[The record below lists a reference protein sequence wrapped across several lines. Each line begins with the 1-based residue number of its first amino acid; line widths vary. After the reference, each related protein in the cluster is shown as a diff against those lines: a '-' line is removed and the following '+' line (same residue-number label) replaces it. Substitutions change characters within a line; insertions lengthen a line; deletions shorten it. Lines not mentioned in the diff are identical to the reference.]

1 MRKHAKYRDLFF
13 AEVLQHLWN
22 GIQGSSMFYGREAEL
37 GKICRGLI
45 HACSILGTANEYL
58 RSSNDQPMI
67 FYGEHG
73 CGKTSI
79 LARIATE
86 ARKWLGTATRQDDYV
101 LIAFG
106 APLNWMIA
114 DSWSGLDT

>member
-1 MRKHAKYRDLFF
+1 MHFR
-13 AEVLQHLWN
+13 WN
-22 GIQGSSMFYGREAEL
+22 GIQGSNLFYGRDAEL
-37 GKICRGLI
+37 GL
-45 HACSILGTANEYL
+45 ANEYL

-86 ARKWLGTATRQDDYV
+86 ARKWLIAHSKQQDDQV
-101 LIAFG
+101 SLINEAT
-106 APLNWMIA
+106 LNS
-114 DSWSGLDT
+114 DSVYA